1 MSNLLQYT
9 PLVIEPEKT
18 VKVPREHQKSADLVT
33 KNILTPKYATNFLLS
48 RSTGGE
54 SLGRIR

>member
-1 MSNLLQYT
+1 MSNLFQYT
-9 PLVIEPEKT
+9 PLVTEPEKT
-18 VKVPREHQKSADLVT
+18 VKVLREPLKSVDLGT

-54 SLGRIR
+54 SIGRIR